1 MKKKDRE
8 GCAVRKEKYG
18 ESPGQEENYAGA
30 AEESGAQEGKRRT
43 EGETVHRSVRG
54 QRPGEELLK
63 LLIEEGI
70 LWREEKGGGL
80 G

>member
-1 MKKKDRE
+1 MKKKDR
-8 GCAVRKEKYG
+8 GGSAVRKEKYG
-18 ESPGQEENYAGA
+18 ESPGQEENYAGT
-30 AEESGAQEGKRRT
+30 AEESGAQEGKRRA
-43 EGETVHRSVRG
+43 EGETVCRSVRG

>member
-1 MKKKDRE
+1 MS
-8 GCAVRKEKYG
+8 KEKYG
-18 ESPGQEENYAGA
+18 ESPEQEENYAGTA
-30 AEESGAQEGKRRT
+30 AGSPLGGLRKVN
-43 EGETVHRSVRG
+43 GSVRG
-54 QRPGEELLK
+54 QRPGKELLK